1 MEEPDSVEG
10 HGCEWYGYETWN
22 PEESWDEPA
31 SEHHDVPKV
40 DSDTEY
46 WDKLRTAKTL
56 ELGETSDGE
65 AKDPEIEPK
74 YLDDANKPEVP
85 MTVEYNWDDYHWWHG
100 YGLEQEQR
108 GCTDQSLDGD
118 FSAEL
123 EALLDAEENPDP
135 EDQWMLEIYCF
146 TCFNWPQYW
155 SIDLTNLNLQE
166 PSVKTV
172 GLFGAKFVFLIQWL
186 VYFAQVKIINVGPYR
201 PGGIPPAVPPDRS
214 KDYHPKSAGFSI
226 LQFLTI
232 SLLSK
237 NMYIICVFKV
247 ATAMLHPITSNHI
260 HTVFEI

>member
-1 MEEPDSVEG
+1 MLFFYPPPKKAPKKTVLEVGYIDEVISPDPAFDQVPEATVALADDELAWAADWEMEEPDSVEG

-100 YGLEQEQR
+100 YGLEQEQP
-108 GCTDQSLDGD
+108 GCTDRSLDGD

-135 EDQWMLEIYCF
+135 EDQ
-146 TCFNWPQYW
+146 
-155 SIDLTNLNLQE
+155 
-166 PSVKTV
+166 
-172 GLFGAKFVFLIQWL
+172 
-186 VYFAQVKIINVGPYR
+186 
-201 PGGIPPAVPPDRS
+201 
-214 KDYHPKSAGFSI
+214 
-226 LQFLTI
+226 
-232 SLLSK
+232 
-237 NMYIICVFKV
+237 
-247 ATAMLHPITSNHI
+247 
-260 HTVFEI
+260 